1 MLFRHTKHLNHE
13 AFWLSSSTAAAV
25 VVVIVVTDIDEDP
38 VLLTCLVR
46 GWKNSHD
53 LLWD

>member
-1 MLFRHTKHLNHE
+1 MLCRHTKYLDHE
-13 AFWLSSSTAAAV
+13 AFWLSSSAAAL
-25 VVVIVVTDIDEDP
+25 VVVITDIDEDP